1 MMRSR
6 ACVVG
11 GSGGGSGGGVGCG
24 GCGRGVLVVA
34 SATVTA
40 CARSR
45 PNGGLKVSR
54 FPPPFCFARSRW
66 SRSLVIGRRVS
77 RSPPVP
83 LATATAATAN
93 PCWSPRPPQGLAF
106 CWRGA
111 VSQRMQCAVWA
122 RDARAVP
129 AALASQGGREPARLR
144 QMRYLQGAPP
154 PPPLPTTTVTRNAAI
169 GCGTLPLPC
178 RPHLLWPAPAAALH
192 THFQEALR
200 AWQQDGLGG
209 RLEILLPQRRLRAL
223 HTASCALE
231 VVVVL
236 RSACPSPTLSHP
248 RTLSHVVCVAGLII
262 SKAVSRNPPPLTPLP
277 CISAVASLGR
287 LLAPSSPS
295 LRSPPRP
302 MVAPSVWCKANRP
315 QSFVGI
321 RSRGHGAFFGELSC
335 TNRCDHV

>member
-1 MMRSR
+1 M
-6 ACVVG
+6 VV
-11 GSGGGSGGGVGCG
+11 V
-24 GCGRGVLVVA
+24 VVA
-34 SATVTA
+34 VVCWWLLPRLLPPVPAVVQME
-40 CARSR
+40 
-45 PNGGLKVSR
+45 VSKS
-54 FPPPFCFARSRW
+54 PDSHPPFVLRDRDGHVAWSSVDASPARHR
-66 SRSLVIGRRVS
+66 S
-77 RSPPVP
+77 RSPPP
-83 LATATAATAN
+83 
-93 PCWSPRPPQGLAF
+93 PPQRRIPAGVLVHHKGSLSAGEVPSLSE
-106 CWRGA
+106 CNALCGHATLEQYPLHWLHKVDENPPG
-111 VSQRMQCAVWA
+111 CAKC
-122 RDARAVP
+122 DTCK
-129 AALASQGGREPARLR
+129 ARLLR
-144 QMRYLQGAPP
+144 HRCP
-154 PPPLPTTTVTRNAAI
+154 PTTTVTRNAAI